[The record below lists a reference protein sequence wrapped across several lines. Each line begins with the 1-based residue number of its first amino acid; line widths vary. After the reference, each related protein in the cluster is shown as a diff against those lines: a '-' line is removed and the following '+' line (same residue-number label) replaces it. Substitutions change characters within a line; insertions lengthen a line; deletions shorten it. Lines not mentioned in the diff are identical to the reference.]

1 MSLEPRDSF
10 LGNTAELTAK
20 MEQAI
25 RPSLAICSALPN
37 APGVS
42 TALLKAWASLFI
54 EAKVTPEQ
62 VERAFRRHM
71 IESRW
76 FPAPAEIIAQAR
88 KLRPPAS
95 VTYVA
100 PLPPPEMSDE
110 EREAMR
116 IERMKIRDNM
126 RMFAGEPELERSMTP
141 LFDYL
146 IWREIEEER

>member
-1 MSLEPRDSF
+1 MSLEPRDTF
-10 LGNTAELTAK
+10 LGNAADQAAK

-37 APGVS
+37 APAIS
-42 TALLKAWASLFI
+42 AALVKAWAALFI
-54 EAKVTPEQ
+54 RAKVTPEA
-62 VERAFRRHM
+62 VEEGFCQHM
-71 IESRW
+71 MESRW
-76 FPAPAEIIAQAR
+76 FPTPAEIIAQAR

-100 PLPPPEMSDE
+100 PLPAPEMSDA

-116 IERMKIRDNM
+116 IERMKIRENM
-126 RMFAGEPELERSMTP
+126 RMFAGEPELERSPTP

-146 IWREIEEER
+146 IWREIEEGG